1 VKKKIFSAVLL
12 AVMVAGCSFQ
22 VNVVEAPT
30 PTSLIATVTL
40 FPSATPPP
48 TLTALPLPPTS
59 TAVPVDGTTSTQV
72 NVRAEPN
79 TTSEVVGV
87 IPANSPVQIVGKDP
101 GENWWQILF
110 SQGADGRGWVTA
122 EFIATTGGATVPVVG
137 GVDEG
142 SVGIIQQQINVRS
155 GPGTNFNSL
164 GTMNAQDVVTVTG
177 RDANGAWL
185 QILFSAGPDGKGW
198 VNAAFVQVDGVE
210 ALPIVGETGQVIGTG
225 TPANTAAAVV
235 PTIAPAPLDNDSAV
249 APAINVSLTAN
260 GSRSF
265 QYSSDVSSPTGDLED
280 WIQFKTYSVN
290 TKLELE
296 CEGSESYVAELLLNN
311 SVAMS
316 LACGKIILFLTDPNA
331 VYAVHFVSSPTGGLE
346 YTKYVLRV
354 EALP

>member
-1 VKKKIFSAVLL
+1 VTKKSISILWLAIFC
-12 AVMVAGCSFQ
+12 AGCSFQ
-22 VNVVEAPT
+22 VDVVEAPT
-30 PTSLIATVTL
+30 PMSVIATVTL

-48 TLTALPLPPTS
+48 TLTALPLPPAS

-79 TTSEVVGV
+79 TASDVLGV

-110 SQGADGRGWVTA
+110 SQGAGGRGWVAA
-122 EFIATTGGATVPVVG
+122 EFIATTGGATVPVAG
-137 GVDEG
+137 GAAEG
-142 SVGIIQQQINVRS
+142 GAGIIQQQINVRS

-164 GTMNAQDVVTVTG
+164 GTMNAQDVVTVIG

-185 QILFSAGPDGKGW
+185 QIHFSAGPDGKGW
-198 VNAAFVQVDGVE
+198 VNAAFVEVDGVE
-210 ALPIVGETGQVIGTG
+210 SLPIVGETGQLIGTG
-225 TPANTAAAVV
+225 TPENTAVATL

-249 APAINVSLTAN
+249 APAVNVTLTLN
-260 GSRSF
+260 GTSSF
-265 QYSSDVSSPTGDLED
+265 QFSSDVSSPAGDAED
-280 WIQFKTYSVN
+280 WVQFKTYSVN
-290 TKLELE
+290 TKLELA

>member
-1 VKKKIFSAVLL
+1 
-12 AVMVAGCSFQ
+12 MVAGCSFQ

-79 TTSEVVGV
+79 TASEVLGV

-101 GENWWQILF
+101 GESWWQILYP
-110 SQGADGRGWVTA
+110 QGADGRGWVTA
-122 EFIATTGGATVPVVG
+122 EFIATTGGATIPVVG
-137 GVDEG
+137 GAAEG
-142 SVGIIQQQINVRS
+142 NAGIIQQQINVRS

-164 GTMNAQDVVTVTG
+164 GTLNAQDVVTVTG

-210 ALPIVGETGQVIGTG
+210 SLPIVGETGQVIGTG
-225 TPANTAAAVV
+225 TPENTAVAVL

-249 APAINVSLTAN
+249 APAVNVTLTSS
-260 GSRSF
+260 GTRSF
-265 QYSSDVSSPTGDLED
+265 QYSSDVSSPAGDAED

-296 CEGSESYVAELLLNN
+296 CVGSGSYIAELLQNN
-311 SVAMS
+311 SVVMS
-316 LACGKIILFLTDPNA
+316 LVCGKTILFVTDPNA
-331 VYAVHFVSSPTGGLE
+331 VYAVHFVSSPTGGLV
-346 YTKYVLRV
+346 YTRFTLRV
-354 EALP
+354 EAIP